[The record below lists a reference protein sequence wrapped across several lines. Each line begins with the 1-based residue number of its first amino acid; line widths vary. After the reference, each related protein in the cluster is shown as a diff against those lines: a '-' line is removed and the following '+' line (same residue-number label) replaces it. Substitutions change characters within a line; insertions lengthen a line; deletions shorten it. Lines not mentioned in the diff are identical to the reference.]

1 MLRQHVQSS
10 PPPRKTF
17 ARARLVPRMGK
28 PPVAQVRA
36 TDREREVRLPR
47 RRIPHVTPRS
57 PPSRDDSTDVLLDAT
72 LSHHHARHPFSP
84 AAPPRC
90 DLVRASR
97 TRVRQVHVTQRGP
110 ARGVRP
116 GLRAVARADGRHA
129 SGSGGAGQRG
139 RRRHHPAGGFGFTK
153 KKRTDPRADTAAFGG
168 KARRAPRDRGRLR
181 RNLRTL
187 GRGRRGGEG
196 WCDSCRAYTRHNKS
210 ASPRE
215 EGHHPSR
222 REAKENAA
230 RRVTRSSRA
239 FFATD
244 ASFAPS
250 AVVTRPSV
258 KRRGVDASRARGFP
272 MRRWS
277 GVVAARRDR

>member
-57 PPSRDDSTDVLLDAT
+57 PPSRDDSTDVLLVVT

-129 SGSGGAGQRG
+129 SGRSGAGRRG
-139 RRRHHPAGGFGFTK
+139 RRRNHPAGQGK
-153 KKRTDPRADTAAFGG
+153 KNEPIRGPIRLRLAEKRD
-168 KARRAPRDRGRLR
+168 ARRETEDASVGTFEPSVEGDETVKGGVTCVGR
-181 RNLRTL
+181 TP
-187 GRGRRGGEG
+187 
-196 WCDSCRAYTRHNKS
+196 DTTKAH
-210 ASPRE
+210 
-215 EGHHPSR
+215 
-222 REAKENAA
+222 
-230 RRVTRSSRA
+230 RRVRKGIIPH
-239 FFATD
+239 D
-244 ASFAPS
+244 A
-250 AVVTRPSV
+250 
-258 KRRGVDASRARGFP
+258 KRRKT
-272 MRRWS
+272 
-277 GVVAARRDR
+277 RRDA